1 MSKKWKRIFR
11 TLSLAT
17 PLSLPLVVLSAENNA
32 SASNN
37 TNPEKPTKPEAPKE
51 PTNDPNFNTFSSE
64 ASDKL
69 KEMVSGALNAF
80 ESYVNDEIGKAE
92 KFEDDY
98 KKQLSKITYLKI
110 VDSYIKKH
118 KQEIQENPIGKGLN
132 FLFPKMI
139 STNRNVNVSEIKIG
153 EKTYSNVWTGLSSP
167 TDYVTAAGQGAEFKV
182 IEGNR
187 VNDFNE
193 ERFKKSLEQYGKE
206 LSEKSGSLFYDDADV
221 PELDKD
227 VFLNFEKLNDKN
239 GYIINPPKNFNSW
252 DDYIIS
258 KIKPRVLDFD
268 LEMNI
273 KLTQDEEEEKE
284 KKVEEEEDLP
294 AEDQNPEDKV
304 LDPTKKDEVFQG
316 IPPLSPE
323 VKFQYADKTLDQI
336 SKLISSGT
344 HSSEVFFFKNPI
356 NTRYIYTVTKTEL
369 QGNNL
374 VATVELKDSINTE
387 SKRSFE
393 INVVK
398 DTPETALL
406 KESLYESIQSVYG
419 SLYSALGIDSRIDYE
434 KLASQSVS
442 DALFHIIDSGVKL
455 INTEKIVN
463 EFNKAIDVYK
473 PDVHIN
479 NGSIANVK
487 LINDFKANMRE
498 LLLTA
503 LKTSSINN
511 LPYFF
516 SLVNGINSKKSK
528 LWIRMKRDEKL
539 PGKLSEREID
549 PKEIDEFYQNLE
561 TKIYKLRKT
570 TDLSTFNV
578 SKWYDKFIN
587 DLKTSS
593 DELLLLQEVIED
605 QNIQE
610 NPDEPNTEES
620 KKQNQAEKYNSLKEI
635 NRQTRQQ
642 NSNINR
648 NLGIGLFVIGTIGS
662 IVNAVSLVA
671 SFMLKK
677 SKQYKKLT
685 ILLSIV
691 FGTILV
697 IGLVLL
703 ILGVKGI

>member
-1 MSKKWKRIFR
+1 MSKKWKSIFR

-37 TNPEKPTKPEAPKE
+37 TNPEKPTQPEAPKE

-118 KQEIQENPIGKGLN
+118 KQEIQENPIGKGFN

-284 KKVEEEEDLP
+284 KKQKRKKIYQQMIKTQKTKCLI
-294 AEDQNPEDKV
+294 QLKKMKYFKV
-304 LDPTKKDEVFQG
+304 FRHYHQRLNFNMLIK
-316 IPPLSPE
+316 LSM
-323 VKFQYADKTLDQI
+323 KFQ
-336 SKLISSGT
+336 
-344 HSSEVFFFKNPI
+344 N
-356 NTRYIYTVTKTEL
+356 
-369 QGNNL
+369 
-374 VATVELKDSINTE
+374 
-387 SKRSFE
+387 
-393 INVVK
+393 
-398 DTPETALL
+398 
-406 KESLYESIQSVYG
+406 
-419 SLYSALGIDSRIDYE
+419 
-434 KLASQSVS
+434 
-442 DALFHIIDSGVKL
+442 
-455 INTEKIVN
+455 
-463 EFNKAIDVYK
+463 
-473 PDVHIN
+473 
-479 NGSIANVK
+479 
-487 LINDFKANMRE
+487 
-498 LLLTA
+498 
-503 LKTSSINN
+503 
-511 LPYFF
+511 
-516 SLVNGINSKKSK
+516 
-528 LWIRMKRDEKL
+528 
-539 PGKLSEREID
+539 
-549 PKEIDEFYQNLE
+549 
-561 TKIYKLRKT
+561 
-570 TDLSTFNV
+570 
-578 SKWYDKFIN
+578 
-587 DLKTSS
+587 
-593 DELLLLQEVIED
+593 
-605 QNIQE
+605 
-610 NPDEPNTEES
+610 
-620 KKQNQAEKYNSLKEI
+620 
-635 NRQTRQQ
+635 
-642 NSNINR
+642 
-648 NLGIGLFVIGTIGS
+648 
-662 IVNAVSLVA
+662 
-671 SFMLKK
+671 
-677 SKQYKKLT
+677 
-685 ILLSIV
+685 
-691 FGTILV
+691 
-697 IGLVLL
+697 
-703 ILGVKGI
+703 

>member
-1 MSKKWKRIFR
+1 
-11 TLSLAT
+11 
-17 PLSLPLVVLSAENNA
+17 
-32 SASNN
+32 
-37 TNPEKPTKPEAPKE
+37 
-51 PTNDPNFNTFSSE
+51 
-64 ASDKL
+64 
-69 KEMVSGALNAF
+69 
-80 ESYVNDEIGKAE
+80 
-92 KFEDDY
+92 
-98 KKQLSKITYLKI
+98 
-110 VDSYIKKH
+110 
-118 KQEIQENPIGKGLN
+118 
-132 FLFPKMI
+132 
-139 STNRNVNVSEIKIG
+139 
-153 EKTYSNVWTGLSSP
+153 
-167 TDYVTAAGQGAEFKV
+167 
-182 IEGNR
+182 
-187 VNDFNE
+187 
-193 ERFKKSLEQYGKE
+193 
-206 LSEKSGSLFYDDADV
+206 
-221 PELDKD
+221 
-227 VFLNFEKLNDKN
+227 
-239 GYIINPPKNFNSW
+239 
-252 DDYIIS
+252 
-258 KIKPRVLDFD
+258 
-268 LEMNI
+268 MNI

-528 LWIRMKRDEKL
+528 LW
-539 PGKLSEREID
+539 
-549 PKEIDEFYQNLE
+549 
-561 TKIYKLRKT
+561 
-570 TDLSTFNV
+570 
-578 SKWYDKFIN
+578 
-587 DLKTSS
+587 
-593 DELLLLQEVIED
+593 
-605 QNIQE
+605 
-610 NPDEPNTEES
+610 
-620 KKQNQAEKYNSLKEI
+620 
-635 NRQTRQQ
+635 
-642 NSNINR
+642 
-648 NLGIGLFVIGTIGS
+648 
-662 IVNAVSLVA
+662 
-671 SFMLKK
+671 
-677 SKQYKKLT
+677 
-685 ILLSIV
+685 
-691 FGTILV
+691 
-697 IGLVLL
+697 
-703 ILGVKGI
+703 